1 MNAADLF
8 WRRPVLVFDL
18 DGTLVHTLPD
28 LTDALNQALADEGQG
43 QVSEALVRGSLHGG
57 LEGSVDAAI
66 DHLGLAPDCRAR
78 LVDRYAGCYA
88 QSIAARS
95 EPYPGV
101 QPVLARLRERGV
113 RLAVCTNKLQAQA
126 VKLLDALGLLASFE
140 LVVGADTCAQRKP
153 SPVPLLH
160 AVTALGAETH
170 QALLVGDSAVDAA
183 CASGAEVPCLLF
195 SGGYGFAVPGANTG
209 VASFASWW
217 SLLHAEPLPASG
229 V

>member
-1 MNAADLF
+1 
-8 WRRPVLVFDL
+8 
-18 DGTLVHTLPD
+18 
-28 LTDALNQALADEGQG
+28 
-43 QVSEALVRGSLHGG
+43 
-57 LEGSVDAAI
+57 
-66 DHLGLAPDCRAR
+66 
-78 LVDRYAGCYA
+78 
-88 QSIAARS
+88 
-95 EPYPGV
+95 
-101 QPVLARLRERGV
+101 
-113 RLAVCTNKLQAQA
+113 
-126 VKLLDALGLLASFE
+126 
-140 LVVGADTCAQRKP
+140 
-153 SPVPLLH
+153 VPLLH